1 MHIFAKERQDKI
13 YELVQKNGAVTT
25 AFLVEKFQVS
35 IETIRRDL
43 LHMEQDGKIS
53 RVHGGAIEKVNM
65 NPFLKLPERNQAHSE
80 QKRVLSF
87 RALEFIA
94 EGDIIGI
101 DSGST
106 AIAFAQALKEKF
118 SKLTIITHSTD
129 VFNLLRDHEDFSVIL
144 CGGYYMRHENAFYGE
159 LTLDML
165 KTLHIQKCFIFPSA
179 VSLEYGIWDYQKE
192 LYQVQKQMIKSSD
205 EIFVLADSSK
215 FEKKALLKIDDMKN
229 EYVYVTDQ
237 DLSEELIKIYKENNI
252 TIHIGGRRK

>member
-1 MHIFAKERQDKI
+1 MLAKERQDKI

-25 AFLVEKFQVS
+25 GFLVERFQVS

-43 LHMEQDGKIS
+43 LNMERNGKLS
-53 RVHGGAIEKVNM
+53 RVHGGAIAKGNM
-65 NPFLKLPERNQAHSE
+65 KPFLKLPERNQDHFE
-80 QKRVLSF
+80 QKENLSF
-87 RALEFIA
+87 GAMEFIS

-101 DSGST
+101 DAGST

-118 SKLTIITHSTD
+118 SKLTIVTHFLD
-129 VFNLLRDHEDFSVIL
+129 VFNLLCNHEDFSVIL
-144 CGGYYMRHENAFYGE
+144 CGGHYIRHENAFYGE

-179 VSLEYGIWDYQKE
+179 VSLEYGIRDYQKE

-205 EIFVLADSSK
+205 QIFVLADSSK
-215 FEKKALLKIDDMKN
+215 FEKKALLKVDDMKN
-229 EYVYVTDQ
+229 DYVYITDQ
-237 DLSEELIKIYKENNI
+237 GLSKELLEIYKENNI